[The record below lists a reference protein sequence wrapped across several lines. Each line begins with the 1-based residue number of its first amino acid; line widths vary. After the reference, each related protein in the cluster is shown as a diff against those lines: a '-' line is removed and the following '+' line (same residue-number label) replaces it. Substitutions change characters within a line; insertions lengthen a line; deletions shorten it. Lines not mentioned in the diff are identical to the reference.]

1 MEQVDHSPV
10 TNAPITP
17 FFMLK
22 RVFYHWFFTLK
33 QLIYESC
40 MGLNRSFFYSKGR
53 VHKIRFRLVDVES
66 ISLQ

>member
-40 MGLNRSFFYSKGR
+40 MGLNRSFFIAKVGYTR
-53 VHKIRFRLVDVES
+53 
-66 ISLQ
+66 